1 MRFSFESLWTWMKY
15 YSNKINTFGQ
25 LTLHSF
31 LDINFRDAVHIATH
45 DVQLFTRL
53 NYVMGLIWV
62 WWNAVGHVMHAKS
75 THVVIHK
82 ESTPIEETTILVLF
96 IFATSFLYFPY
107 FHDIAKTISTEVS
120 FSLNR
125 SVFERDSSTCV
136 CLFWEKQNSVR
147 KMNEL
152 LTQKLKNSRLTN

>member
-62 WWNAVGHVMHAKS
+62 
-75 THVVIHK
+75 
-82 ESTPIEETTILVLF
+82 
-96 IFATSFLYFPY
+96 
-107 FHDIAKTISTEVS
+107 
-120 FSLNR
+120 
-125 SVFERDSSTCV
+125 
-136 CLFWEKQNSVR
+136 
-147 KMNEL
+147 
-152 LTQKLKNSRLTN
+152 